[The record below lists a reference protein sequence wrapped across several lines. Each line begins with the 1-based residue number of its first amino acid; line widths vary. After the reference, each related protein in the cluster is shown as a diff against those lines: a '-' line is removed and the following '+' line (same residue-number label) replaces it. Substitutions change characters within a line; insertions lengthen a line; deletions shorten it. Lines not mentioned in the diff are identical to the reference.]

1 MSDGGQPITRTKSLI
16 KRKALGFIEGIRK
29 MGAGEQMRTV
39 GLATAQDY
47 DRLVDTLSRAV
58 PELGAL
64 APPRTSQY
72 TQGSTTYVSETYAEI
87 LIRAEQIYHMLDGLE
102 DDTGPDC

>member
-1 MSDGGQPITRTKSLI
+1 MGDLQSAAQTIRMLKG
-16 KRKALGFIEGIRK
+16 KALGFIEGIQK
-29 MGAGEQMRTV
+29 MGTEEQMRTV

-47 DRLVDTLSRAV
+47 DRFVDALSKAV

-64 APPRTSQY
+64 APPRT
-72 TQGSTTYVSETYAEI
+72 TQFQGDTRRHVRDTYAEI